1 VRDGNNVKLA
11 ASAEFVESA
20 AGLPAFEAVY
30 GFRLGA
36 RQLLVLSGGENKPA
50 RIIRAL
56 SGPKTRLQALL
67 PFHRKGTPGRKRRFP
82 DLMFFGVAAAR
93 TCDLIVRSMPVCP
106 LPRERKVTK
115 KAARTLSIENVPLG
129 ILKLDRRN
137 PRQHSRQQIAQIA
150 RSIEA
155 FGFNV
160 PILVDENLT
169 VLAGRTGAGWS
180 ANRLARGPDY
190 PPCASL
196 RGSGPRVQH
205 CRQPFDGQL
214 DLGR

>member
-1 VRDGNNVKLA
+1 MK
-11 ASAEFVESA
+11 
-20 AGLPAFEAVY
+20 
-30 GFRLGA
+30 
-36 RQLLVLSGGENKPA
+36 GG
-50 RIIRAL
+50 
-56 SGPKTRLQALL
+56 S
-67 PFHRKGTPGRKRRFP
+67 PGRKRRFR

-169 VLAGRTGAGWS
+169 VLAGHGRAQAGQQIGLREEYLAAVLEIHAAE
-180 ANRLARGPDY
+180 AN
-190 PPCASL
+190 
-196 RGSGPRVQH
+196 
-205 CRQPFDGQL
+205 
-214 DLGR
+214 